1 MKISNINTFFLRLS
15 HRFGVFWPLVVGCC
29 AFCLVFAF
37 GLVIFM
43 GVEGWDFTDSF
54 YQIIIT
60 LSTVG
65 FQEVNPISKT
75 GRILTAIFI
84 MMGVGG
90 FFLLAASFTRMLIE
104 GRLQMLLWRRKMQKV
119 INTLKDHFIVC
130 GYGRIGRVVVQ
141 EVLRQGHQVV
151 VVEKDPELVQEL
163 EKEDILLVSGDATR
177 EKNLLS
183 AGLKNARALITA
195 LNHEADNV
203 YVALTG
209 RQLMPKL
216 QIIARAEDQKSTQK
230 LEFAGA
236 DRVLAPHVIGGVRM
250 AQMVLRP
257 TVTDFLELAEEAEN
271 LELEMEELSVS
282 EKSDLIGKDLIQ
294 SEIRPKFNLIVIA
307 MKKATGQ
314 MIFNPQPQTVIHE
327 GDTLVLLG
335 RKEDLGKL
343 EPILQ

>member
-1 MKISNINTFFLRLS
+1 MNFGRINTFFLRLS
-15 HRFGVFWPLVVGCC
+15 HKFGVFWPLVIGFC
-29 AFCLVFAF
+29 AFCLVFLF
-37 GLVIFM
+37 GFFIYM
-43 GVEGWDFTDSF
+43 GVEGWNFTDSF

-65 FQEVNPISKT
+65 FQETNPISNT
-75 GRILTAIFI
+75 GRILTAILI

-90 FFLLAASFTRMLIE
+90 FFLLMASFTRMIIE
-104 GRLQMLLWRRKMQKV
+104 GRLQMLLWRRKMQKI

-141 EVLRQGHQVV
+141 EVLRQGHFVV
-151 VVEKDPELVQEL
+151 VVEKNPELVQEL
-163 EKEDILLVSGDATR
+163 EKEDILVVSGDATR
-177 EKNLLS
+177 EKNLLA
-183 AGLKNARALITA
+183 AGLTNARVLITA

-209 RQLMPKL
+209 RQLVPKL
-216 QIIARAEDQKSTQK
+216 QIIARAEDQASTQK

-236 DRVLAPHVIGGVRM
+236 DRVLAPHVIGGLRM

-271 LELEMEELSVS
+271 LELEMEELVVS
-282 EKSDLIGKDLIQ
+282 KKSNLVDKDLIQ

-307 MKKATGQ
+307 MKKASGQ
-314 MIFNPQPQTVIHE
+314 MLFNPKPQTVIQE
-327 GDTLVLLG
+327 GDTLVVLG
-335 RKEDLGKL
+335 RKDDLEDLETQL
-343 EPILQ
+343 